1 MLPLLRRILFG
12 RPLAS
17 RRARHERLPKLLAL
31 PVFASDALSSSA
43 YATEE
48 MLLVLW
54 MAGGAAL
61 SLNLPITGCIVTLL
75 AIVIFSYRQT
85 VHAYP
90 EGGGAFTV
98 ARENLGPGFGLTAAA
113 SLLIGYLLTVAV
125 SIAAG
130 AAAVAS
136 AFPNLQEHKTL
147 LCLLFIGLITVAN
160 LRGAKESGTLF
171 APPTYGFV
179 AVILFMVG
187 FGAFRYFTGS
197 VEPLPPRDPPDDLQ
211 PLGFFLIL
219 TAFARGCA
227 ALTGTEAISNGVQ
240 AFKPPEAKNAAA
252 TLALMGIMLSSLFAG
267 ISWLANTLGATPSGG
282 AHGGSGET
290 LVSMIARMVF
300 GGSGIDWF
308 YYVIQAAT
316 ALILILAANT
326 AYVDFPRLSSILARN
341 GYAPRQLSNVGDRLV
356 FTNGILVLGILSG
369 GLLWLVEGDTHA
381 LIPLYALGVFI
392 SFTLSQAGMV
402 VRWYRVRGD
411 KWKLYMAIN
420 GFGALSTA
428 VVSIVQLAVNFKSG
442 SWAIAITIAL
452 LVLALTKVKRHYDQ
466 FRRELSIEGYQVR
479 EKLNARVVVLAPRL
493 DRGVAQAIEFART
506 IAEPEHVIAL
516 HVNIDPQAP
525 SIYRRVVK
533 RGPNL
538 EAKLQFMHPAAQR
551 LQDEWATKIKDIPLT
566 IIDSEYRSLVAP
578 VIEYLDKLI
587 EEEKLDKAIVVIP
600 EFHAAR
606 AWHNLLHNQSGLML
620 KLALLN
626 KPNVVVTN
634 VRYRLSR

>member
-1 MLPLLRRILFG
+1 M
-12 RPLAS
+12 
-17 RRARHERLPKLLAL
+17 LAL

-54 MAGGAAL
+54 MAGAAAL
-61 SLNLPITGCIVTLL
+61 SLTLPITGCIIALL

-98 ARENLGPGFGLTAAA
+98 SRENLGDGFGLTAAA
-113 SLLIGYLLTVAV
+113 ALLIGYLLTVAV

-136 AFPNLQEHKTL
+136 AFPALQEHRTL
-147 LCLLFIGLITVAN
+147 LCLMFIALITIAN
-160 LRGAKESGTLF
+160 LRGAKESGALF

-187 FGAFRYFTGS
+187 FGAYRYFSGS
-197 VEPLPPRDPPDDLQ
+197 VEPLPPKDPPGELRDLS
-211 PLGFFLIL
+211 FFLIL

-227 ALTGTEAISNGVQ
+227 ALTGTEAISDGVQ
-240 AFKPPEAKNAAA
+240 AFKAPEAKNAAA
-252 TLALMGIMLSSLFAG
+252 TLAYMGILLTLLFGG
-267 ISWLANTLGATPSGG
+267 ISWLARVLGVTPVGSHGEG
-282 AHGGSGET
+282 AET
-290 LVSMIARMVF
+290 LVSSIARLVF
-300 GGSGIDWF
+300 GGSGIDGF
-308 YYVIQAAT
+308 YYVVQGAT

-326 AYVDFPRLSSILARN
+326 AYVDFPRLSSILARA
-341 GYAPRQLSNVGDRLV
+341 GFAPRQLANVGDRLV
-356 FTNGILVLGILSG
+356 FTNGILVLGLLA
-369 GLLWLVEGDTHA
+369 GLTLWIVKGDTHA
-381 LIPLYALGVFI
+381 LIPLYALGVFL
-392 SFTLSQAGMV
+392 SFTLSQSGMV
-402 VRWYRVRGD
+402 ARWLRIKGPG
-411 KWKLYMAIN
+411 WKLYAAIN
-420 GFGALSTA
+420 GFGAITTA
-428 VVSIVQLAVNFKSG
+428 IVCVVQFLVNFESG
-442 SWAIAITIAL
+442 SWAIAIAISIM
-452 LVLALTKVKRHYDQ
+452 VLALTKIKRHYDQ
-466 FRRELSIEGYQVR
+466 FRRELSVENYEVR
-479 EKLNARVVVLAPRL
+479 EKLNVRVVVLAPRL

-506 IAEPEHVIAL
+506 IAEPEHIIAL

-600 EFHAAR
+600 EFHAAKT
-606 AWHNLLHNQSGLML
+606 WHNLLHNQSGLML